1 MKWSISIYILII
13 SLLGIYT
20 PIYAHNEYK
29 YELELERINRCGY
42 IFEFLPDG
50 SIICVT
56 RYNKVGM
63 LGAEVRLL
71 DTKSNK
77 LIKLADVADVYV
89 GDNDEPAYERGL
101 VGLTLDPRFKENR
114 YVYLHYTY
122 KDNDDGKQYKKVVRY
137 VYDDNSNRLT
147 DMKILIDRIPAYKN
161 HNGGPLEFGPDD
173 KLYITNG
180 DADDSPQ
187 SRKRVLG
194 ESWKRSLDTL
204 EGKILRIDR
213 DGNVPKDN
221 PYPDSPVY
229 TIGHRNVW
237 GIAFHPV
244 TGMAYVTEN
253 GPESDDEINILYKGM
268 DYGWPVTLGYDKPA
282 VDEFER
288 YNFNPDY
295 HVRPIWSS
303 GHIATAPT
311 QLTFYTDSKYEE
323 FINDLLFLTLN
334 DSSLNRI
341 KLSEDY
347 TRVKEFHVY
356 PLGIG
361 IPTDIEVYNGD
372 IYVSNLYNDIYRV
385 NFINLIDHTN
395 NKNNNSALS
404 LNKDRII
411 VDKYDTLTL
420 RARLVDGNGEPLVYM
435 PINFMVDDT
444 IVGTVRTDDKG
455 YASLKYTFIDSRKHT
470 IRALFNGDSSY
481 MQSHDEYSLVVMDT
495 INASDR
501 KAVYRLTLLDKGKPD
516 PTTIVR
522 VTLMPV
528 DETGRVYVNT
538 PTLLVVEFVDTK
550 GSPVEA
556 QYKLTLVDS
565 DGNKI
570 LSDDGNNDSNIH
582 IFTVDDTSDTI
593 SLFVEDRER
602 VANIS
607 FRAVPEFGINTM
619 IIYTS
624 IIAILVF
631 LIILYKNGV
640 VGRSGSV
647 NLTTINK

>member
-1 MKWSISIYILII
+1 MEWSILVSILII
-13 SLLGIYT
+13 LLLGIYI
-20 PIYAHNEYK
+20 PIYAQNEYKEYK
-29 YELELERINRCGY
+29 YELERVNRCGY

-50 SIICVT
+50 NIICTT
-56 RYNKVGM
+56 RYNKAGM
-63 LGAEVRLL
+63 PGAEVRLL
-71 DTKSNK
+71 DIKSNK
-77 LIKLADVADVYV
+77 LIKLADVTDVYV
-89 GDNDEPAYERGL
+89 GDEGETPHERGL
-101 VGLTLDPRFKENR
+101 VGLAVDPKFKENK

-122 KDNDDGKQYKKVVRY
+122 KDDEDSKQYKKVVRY

-187 SRKRVLG
+187 SRKRVLD
-194 ESWKRSLDTL
+194 EPWKRSLNTL

-213 DGNVPKDN
+213 DGNIPEDN
-221 PYPDSPVY
+221 PYHNSPIY
-229 TIGHRNVW
+229 TTGHRNVW

-244 TGMAYVTEN
+244 TGMAYITEN

-268 DYGWPVTLGYDKPA
+268 DYGWPVTLGYNKPV
-282 VDEFER
+282 VDESEFER

-295 HVRPIWSS
+295 HVRPIWSN
-303 GHIATAPT
+303 GHIVTAPT
-311 QLTFYTDSKYEE
+311 QLTFYTGSKYEE
-323 FINDLLFLTLN
+323 FINDILFLTLN

-356 PLGIG
+356 RLGIG
-361 IPTDIEVYNGD
+361 IPTDIEVYDGK
-372 IYVSNLYNDIYRV
+372 IYVSNLSNDIYRV
-385 NFINLIDHTN
+385 NFIDHTTTN
-395 NKNNNSALS
+395 NENSTTLS

-435 PINFMVDDT
+435 PINFMIDDT
-444 IVGTVRTDDKG
+444 IVGTVKTNDKG
-455 YASLKYTFIDSRKHT
+455 YASLNYTFIDSRKHT
-470 IRALFNGDSSY
+470 IRALFSGDSSY
-481 MQSHDEYSLVVMDT
+481 IQSHDEYSLVVMDT
-495 INASDR
+495 MNASDR

-538 PTLLVVEFVDTK
+538 PTLLVAEFVDTK
-550 GSPVEA
+550 GSPAEA
-556 QYKLTLVDS
+556 QYKLTLVDG

-570 LSDDGNNDSNIH
+570 LVDDGNNNSNIH
-582 IFTVDDTSDTI
+582 IFAVDDTGDTI
-593 SLFVEDRER
+593 SLLVEDGER
-602 VANIS
+602 IANIS
-607 FRAVPEFGINTM
+607 FRVVPEFGINAM

-624 IIAILVF
+624 IITILVF
-631 LIILYKNGV
+631 LLILSRK
-640 VGRSGSV
+640 SV
-647 NLTTINK
+647 KI